1 MGLQKMLTQLRG
13 IQDSVQAEGMKEEE
27 RIDWNGVKMHLFRIF
42 QQEQFIFQMEEP
54 DKAYD
59 AVAYDVGTRSPEA
72 PLKRFLFTIHN
83 SSTIPEL
90 QGEEIIKKA
99 HCIMYLFEGQKMI
112 QGFMHLKEYTEL
124 KEITKLLKIDTKY
137 TDFEACEVRGSTED
151 IINGTAQIKLVEG
164 KKQAEWGPSAAW
176 AKACGAVGDDM
187 KSFLG
192 TSTNNNCRACN
203 GTGTESCEKHECIK
217 KNFILKKHPCIEGTC
232 RKICTA
238 CGDNGNRH
246 NNGTDRCELHKK
258 GRNGV
263 PAIAGWVYVE
273 NSATTAAT
281 DLLAKA
287 EKEYLDKEKSE
298 EGRKILKKS
307 KKGLKNL
314 KIYKQEALSKDDIC
328 KGEDIQKILRS
339 EQDHVRLDSVLVSRS
354 EVIGWLKVQLG
365 SPHVEHCHAQALA
378 RLIANAENNGEP
390 IQNCQP
396 RFFTYDD
403 KPSFNLISGLMQA
416 REDIWQKNAIIEL
429 QNAMQQLNGNYKPS
443 APGSVATITELASQ
457 MKTFKEMNEF
467 QKNSIKDLQIKVE
480 RLETTE
486 PSTPQS
492 IWTPS
497 TPQGISQNK
506 EFKNLKTTVENLEK
520 KSPSTPQD
528 ISHNPSFRNLKTTVE
543 KLASNIPNVKD
554 ISKKVTDLQT
564 TVKLLTPGNIQTK
577 NSVLELLSKEIEC
590 LLTLKKESPEKEEM
604 VLNKISKI
612 HQFVEIPKI
621 KIRASTPLFLPSNVE
636 CTMCRG
642 KELPTHYRYTF

>member
-1 MGLQKMLTQLRG
+1 MG
-13 IQDSVQAEGMKEEE
+13 
-27 RIDWNGVKMHLFRIF
+27 
-42 QQEQFIFQMEEP
+42 
-54 DKAYD
+54 
-59 AVAYDVGTRSPEA
+59 
-72 PLKRFLFTIHN
+72 
-83 SSTIPEL
+83 
-90 QGEEIIKKA
+90 
-99 HCIMYLFEGQKMI
+99 FEGQKKI
-112 QGFMHLKEYTEL
+112 QGFMHLKKYTEL
-124 KEITKLLKIDTKY
+124 KEITKLLEIDTKY
-137 TDFEACEVRGSTED
+137 TYFEACEVRGSTED
-151 IINGTAQIKLVEG
+151 IINGTAQIKLVEA
-164 KKQAEWGPSAAW
+164 KKQAEWAPSAAW
-176 AKACGAVGDDM
+176 AKACEAVGDDM

-217 KNFILKKHPCIEGTC
+217 KNFIFKKHPCIEGTC

-238 CGDNGNRH
+238 CGEKENRH
-246 NNGTDRCELHKK
+246 NEGTDRCELHKK

-273 NSATTAAT
+273 NSAITAAT

-287 EKEYLDKEKSE
+287 EKEYLEKEKSE

-307 KKGLKNL
+307 KQGLKNL
-314 KIYKQEALSKDDIC
+314 GIYKQEALSKDDIC
-328 KGEDIQKILRS
+328 KEKDIEKILRS

-378 RLIANAENNGEP
+378 RLIANAEKNGEP

-429 QNAMQQLNGNYKPS
+429 QNAMQQLNGNYRPS

-457 MKTFKEMNEF
+457 MKMFKEINEF

-480 RLETTE
+480 RLETTK

-497 TPQGISQNK
+497 TPQDISQNK
-506 EFKNLKTTVENLEK
+506 EFKNLKTAVKNLEK
-520 KSPSTPQD
+520 NSPSTLQD
-528 ISHNPSFRNLKTTVE
+528 ISRNPSFRTLKTTVE
-543 KLASNIPNVKD
+543 KLASNTPNAKD
-554 ISKKVTDLQT
+554 ISQKITDLQT
-564 TVKLLTPGNIQTK
+564 TVKLLAPANIQTK

-590 LLTLKKESPEKEEM
+590 LLTLKKENPGKEAL
-604 VLNKISKI
+604 VNKISKI
-612 HQFVEIPKI
+612 REFVEVPKI
-621 KIRASTPLFLPSNVE
+621 KIPQTVEE
-636 CTMCRG
+636 CTVCHG
-642 KELPTHYRYTF
+642 SGLPTGWTKHMSTSQKDRPYYVPSTGVSVWDRPEGSCDKCKGSGKIQY

>member
-1 MGLQKMLTQLRG
+1 MG
-13 IQDSVQAEGMKEEE
+13 
-27 RIDWNGVKMHLFRIF
+27 
-42 QQEQFIFQMEEP
+42 
-54 DKAYD
+54 
-59 AVAYDVGTRSPEA
+59 
-72 PLKRFLFTIHN
+72 
-83 SSTIPEL
+83 
-90 QGEEIIKKA
+90 
-99 HCIMYLFEGQKMI
+99 FEGQKKI
-112 QGFMHLKEYTEL
+112 QGFMHLKQYTEL
-124 KEITKLLKIDTKY
+124 KEITKLLNIDTKHIN
-137 TDFEACEVRGSTED
+137 FEACEVRGSTED

-164 KKQAEWGPSAAW
+164 NKQAEWAPSAAW
-176 AKACGAVGDDM
+176 AKACEAVGDDI

-203 GTGTESCEKHECIK
+203 GTGTITCEKHECIK

-232 RKICTA
+232 RKICTK

-298 EGRKILKKS
+298 EGRKKLEKS
-307 KKGLKNL
+307 KQGLKNL
-314 KIYKQEALSKDDIC
+314 GIYRQDRLSKDDIC
-328 KGEDIQKILRS
+328 RGKDIEIILRS
-339 EQDHVRLDSVLVSRS
+339 EQDHVRLDSGLVSRS
-354 EVIGWLKVQLG
+354 EVVGWLKVQLG
-365 SPHVEHCHAQALA
+365 SPHVEHCHAQALS
-378 RLIANAENNGEP
+378 RLITNAEKNGEP

-403 KPSFNLISGLMQA
+403 KPSFNLISGIMQA

-429 QNAMQQLNGNYKPS
+429 Q
-443 APGSVATITELASQ
+443 
-457 MKTFKEMNEF
+457 
-467 QKNSIKDLQIKVE
+467 IKVE
-480 RLETTE
+480 RLETTK

-497 TPQGISQNK
+497 TPQDISQNK
-506 EFKNLKTTVENLEK
+506 EFKNLKTAVKNLEK
-520 KSPSTPQD
+520 NSPSTLQD
-528 ISHNPSFRNLKTTVE
+528 ISRNPSFRTLKTTVE
-543 KLASNIPNVKD
+543 KLASNTPNAKD
-554 ISKKVTDLQT
+554 ISQKITDLQT
-564 TVKLLTPGNIQTK
+564 TVKLLAPANIQTK

-590 LLTLKKESPEKEEM
+590 LLTLKKESPEKEAL

-612 HQFVEIPKI
+612 RQFVEIPKI

-636 CTMCRG
+636 CTMGRG
-642 KELPTHYRYTF
+642 KELPTGWTKHMSNSKGKHYYSHSSPRASQWDRPVCQTCKGKAMIQA